1 MAAPLPLTP
10 ARRSVLAVGVPIVL
24 AVIVLAVWGWAD
36 AGVRF
41 LAFREQ
47 VGYSVRFS
55 VPVTSG
61 QVRVTNSN
69 GDLTVRPVAGHR
81 IEVQGKLTGTFHRP
95 GCITGPR
102 PGACNSTRAAGWA
115 SGSAR
120 SSSPSA
126 PRPGSPC
133 PSPTP
138 SATCRPRICTAA
150 IGLSDNS
157 GDLAVS
163 ALTGTI
169 RLNDSF
175 GNITARNLAGSI
187 LLVNNSGD
195 IQGSGF
201 TGDTQIRDSFGNVS
215 VTGLAAADVTASN
228 NSGDVVLSFSRVP
241 DHVQVTDAFGNVTL
255 ELPPGPATYR
265 VQAQTTFGNRTVSVP
280 QSPSAAHVITV
291 TNNSGDITIANE
303 PGNPPSAP
311 SVPSAPQPAR
321 PPPRLTPARCR
332 QPGCPQPTSPAPRLT
347 SGATPPGS
355 SPAQPPH
362 RLPAQPPR
370 RRPAGP
376 PRQPVTGLATLTGR
390 PAWGRP
396 SPRPLAAAPQPHITQ
411 RCGPADI
418 SPQRCGRSSQ
428 TGQFAAILGEES
440 AGTAIQG

>member
-10 ARRSVLAVGVPIVL
+10 ARRGVLAVGVPIVL
-24 AVIVLAVWGWAD
+24 AVIVLAVWGWSD

-69 GDLTVRPVAGHR
+69 GDVTVRPVASHR
-81 IEVQGKLTGTFHRP
+81 ILVQGSLTGTFHRP
-95 GCITGPR
+95 WLHYRTSAGGLQLDPR
-102 PGACNSTRAAGWA
+102 CRVGIGICSIQFTVGAPAGLPVSVTDSFGNLQA
-115 SGSAR
+115 GNLRGRVA
-120 SSSPSA
+120 
-126 PRPGSPC
+126 
-133 PSPTP
+133 
-138 SATCRPRICTAA
+138 
-150 IGLSDNS
+150 LSDNS

-163 ALTGTI
+163 ALNGTI

-187 LLVNNSGD
+187 LLANNSGD

-265 VQAQTTFGNRTVSVP
+265 VQAQTTFGTRTVSVP

-291 TNNSGDITIANE
+291 TNNSGDITIGNE
-303 PGNPPSAP
+303 PGNPPS
-311 SVPSAPQPAR
+311 VPSAPSQPA
-321 PPPRLTPARCR
+321 
-332 QPGCPQPTSPAPRLT
+332 AP
-347 SGATPPGS
+347 
-355 SPAQPPH
+355 
-362 RLPAQPPR
+362 
-370 RRPAGP
+370 
-376 PRQPVTGLATLTGR
+376 
-390 PAWGRP
+390 
-396 SPRPLAAAPQPHITQ
+396 
-411 RCGPADI
+411 
-418 SPQRCGRSSQ
+418 
-428 TGQFAAILGEES
+428 S
-440 AGTAIQG
+440 AG